1 MWSRRGKEASP
12 TPSLIISRNRR
23 PVQSISFLATLPVI
37 SRFATFLKLA
47 RFHCAPFSL
56 AREKVETICTV
67 ESLATHSAMSLEK
80 ESSQERFPHHAYGQ
94 SSSSSP
100 SSTETATFTH
110 NEYPRNGEPSPSIDG
125 QPQRRATPPWYQE
138 HGTFSNI
145 SSRLCRLVE
154 INRLSADCEIGA
166 PIDQDPIKHEEN
178 ELDFENHHQKYL
190 WSRIRHSI
198 RDPLAEFLGCFILI
212 IFGDGS
218 VAQVVLSS
226 NPDLPKGSQNKG
238 AYQSISWG

>member
-1 MWSRRGKEASP
+1 M
-12 TPSLIISRNRR
+12 
-23 PVQSISFLATLPVI
+23 SF
-37 SRFATFLKLA
+37 
-47 RFHCAPFSL
+47 
-56 AREKVETICTV
+56 
-67 ESLATHSAMSLEK
+67 EK
-80 ESSQERFPHHAYGQ
+80 EPGQERSAHHAYGQ

-100 SSTETATFTH
+100 SSIDAETFAH
-110 NEYPRNGEPSPSIDG
+110 KEYPSNEEHGPPIG
-125 QPQRRATPPWYQE
+125 NKPQPQATPPWYQE
-138 HGTFSNI
+138 HGEFNNI
-145 SSRLCRLVE
+145 SFRECRSSESISSL
-154 INRLSADCEIGA
+154 LLGKIGA
-166 PIDQDPIKHEEN
+166 PIDQEPVKHDGN
-178 ELDFENHHQKYL
+178 ELDYERHIKKYL